1 MITYCC
7 ITQAYAQSVVARVTA
22 PCRRE
27 AALRAKAKG
36 ATVTKL
42 SQSRVVKE
50 PNSFTGE
57 FGVGCKVQ
65 TNNWLGR
72 TGGAGLILEAT
83 RNDFRASS
91 TSQVNLKNSMFSL
104 CGRRPLHKI
113 GCPKPRFPEAS
124 HGQVSSHV
132 DHHRSLK
139 SSIPELSEKYWVD
152 RCAVSPKRAISYA
165 LEVYILLQIHP

>member
-1 MITYCC
+1 M
-7 ITQAYAQSVVARVTA
+7 AVRV
-22 PCRRE
+22 
-27 AALRAKAKG
+27 
-36 ATVTKL
+36 
-42 SQSRVVKE
+42 
-50 PNSFTGE
+50 TGE
-57 FGVGCKVQ
+57 FRVRCNVQ
-65 TNNWLGR
+65 TNNLLGR
-72 TGGAGLILEAT
+72 TGGAGLILQAT

-165 LEVYILLQIHP
+165 LEIYILLQTNAYYVRFHHCLLLLRYNCKLVGFLLSSDPRKTLNLI

>member
-1 MITYCC
+1 MPSSCSPACTWTEAKKMIRCNLG
-7 ITQAYAQSVVARVTA
+7 TQRKACATRNPIRRA
-22 PCRRE
+22 PNLPSC
-27 AALRAKAKG
+27 KG
-36 ATVTKL
+36 D
-42 SQSRVVKE
+42 
-50 PNSFTGE
+50 
-57 FGVGCKVQ
+57 FGVGCNVQ